1 MFLNY
6 SGMLLTGNVTNLGQ
20 TSMQGHHI
28 WFKYIKLILPTNIHQ
43 LYLNFSVN
51 MLINNVNNIG

>member
-1 MFLNY
+1 
-6 SGMLLTGNVTNLGQ
+6 MLLTGNVTNLGQ